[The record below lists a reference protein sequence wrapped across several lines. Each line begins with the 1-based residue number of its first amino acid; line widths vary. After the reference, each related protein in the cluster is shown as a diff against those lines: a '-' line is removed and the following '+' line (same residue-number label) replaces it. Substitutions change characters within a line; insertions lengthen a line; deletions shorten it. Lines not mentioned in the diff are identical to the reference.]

1 METENLNEELEIDL
15 IDLLSYLR
23 RKAWMILLGLLA
35 GILFA
40 GIYTFQIVNPM
51 YAASS
56 MIYMRGAGNTITSIQ
71 DLQIGAEL
79 TNDYEVIFTS
89 RPILE
94 EVIRELNLDMTYQ
107 DLQERIELTNPTDT
121 RILRVELK
129 DEDPKRAS
137 EIVNTLVQVGMDS
150 VKEIDAKEPYL
161 IEEAVAD
168 KEPVSP
174 SKTKNLAMGALA
186 GAFLVGAVLVIRY
199 VANDR
204 ICGEDDVEKA
214 LGIPVFG
221 SIPDNNSMSFRDHGK
236 NRRKR
241 IENMQAKI
249 VLPSVELE
257 YEAAEAVKTL
267 RTNILYSEDVKTVML
282 TSTMPNEGKSTI
294 SLELAKSFAA
304 LGKNTILLD
313 CDMRKSYLASRL
325 GVSEKLQGV
334 SEYLSKQSMKIV
346 YRTSEPYLSM
356 IFSGNCPPN
365 PSELLSGARFEGLLE
380 TLKEAYDYII
390 IDAPPIGSPGGRNDH
405 RKVRGRDASGNPK

>member
-1 METENLNEELEIDL
+1 
-15 IDLLSYLR
+15 
-23 RKAWMILLGLLA
+23 MILLGLLA

-204 ICGEDDVEKA
+204 ICGEEDVEKA

-236 NRRKR
+236 NRRK
-241 IENMQAKI
+241 
-249 VLPSVELE
+249 
-257 YEAAEAVKTL
+257 
-267 RTNILYSEDVKTVML
+267 
-282 TSTMPNEGKSTI
+282 G
-294 SLELAKSFAA
+294 
-304 LGKNTILLD
+304 
-313 CDMRKSYLASRL
+313 
-325 GVSEKLQGV
+325 
-334 SEYLSKQSMKIV
+334 
-346 YRTSEPYLSM
+346 
-356 IFSGNCPPN
+356 
-365 PSELLSGARFEGLLE
+365 
-380 TLKEAYDYII
+380 
-390 IDAPPIGSPGGRNDH
+390 
-405 RKVRGRDASGNPK
+405 